1 MPHAEN
7 KQNISIF
14 CMGANMLSQH
24 KNKNYRRLVE
34 YGDFHSSRAENR
46 QNLSISRRGTN
57 MLSQHDKTT
66 ADLLSLVNFMLH
78 AENRQ
83 NLPIFRTGTDMLENT
98 TL

>member
-7 KQNISIF
+7 KQN
-14 CMGANMLSQH
+14 LSLF
-24 KNKNYRRLVE
+24 RM
-34 YGDFHSSRAENR
+34 
-46 QNLSISRRGTN
+46 GTN

-83 NLPIFRTGTDMLENT
+83 NLSIFRMGTDMLSHNDKDT
-98 TL
+98 AGLLNFVKFSSSCGK